1 MIEQALEVIA
11 KELSGTFA
19 AVPPLVAATRLLAAL
34 VLGGL
39 IGFEREW
46 VRKPAGLRTHM
57 LVSIAACLFII
68 VSQQLAHL
76 PFGDKDV
83 CGSTRCA

>member
-34 VLGGL
+34 VLG
-39 IGFEREW
+39 FKHE
-46 VRKPAGLRTHM
+46 K
-57 LVSIAACLFII
+57 
-68 VSQQLAHL
+68 QLAVNHL
-76 PFGDKDV
+76 AFWSRETLKFWPMLLSINSETTLG
-83 CGSTRCA
+83 G